1 MTCAT
6 CTSTAGRTITPAIH
20 LPGVLRLDEAARTFL
35 GVPFQHQGRTRH
47 GLDCVGLVVLS
58 AVMCGIATG
67 DFTDYTRDPHHG
79 LLESHLERVFGAPVA
94 DIRPGDVVAI
104 DYKGATRHVGI
115 VAEYP
120 GGGLSLIHAS
130 HFTRC
135 VTEHRIDDRWM
146 KRIVGVYR
154 P

>member
-6 CTSTAGRTITPAIH
+6 CTPSAGRVVAPAIH
-20 LPGVLRLDEAARTFL
+20 LPGVLRMDQAARTFL
-35 GVPFQHQGRTRH
+35 GVPFQHQGRTRY

-58 AVMCGIATG
+58 AAMCGITTG

-79 LLESHLERVFGAPVA
+79 LLESHLERVFGPPVA
-94 DIRPGDVVAI
+94 DIRPGDVPAI

-135 VTEHRIDDRWM
+135 VTEHRIDARWM
-146 KRIVGVYR
+146 GRITAVYR